1 MSPFQALY
9 EYPPPLLQNIP
20 VPIATP
26 HDTTDASEE
35 KENMVTL
42 LQQNLSQAQARMKKY
57 ADARRTE
64 RAFELG
70 DFVYLKAKPYREK
83 ALGMNNPPKFCPKWY
98 GPFKVLKKVGKVSYQ
113 IQFPEQCK
121 LHNVFHISH
130 LKKHTGPNAVP
141 NPTLPLVTAD
151 GKVKFAP
158 LTILQRRIVPRS
170 IGEYDVAIPQWLIH
184 WETITSE
191 ESTWEDASFIQQTFP
206 EF

>member
-1 MSPFQALY
+1 
-9 EYPPPLLQNIP
+9 
-20 VPIATP
+20 
-26 HDTTDASEE
+26 
-35 KENMVTL
+35 
-42 LQQNLSQAQARMKKY
+42 
-57 ADARRTE
+57 
-64 RAFELG
+64 
-70 DFVYLKAKPYREK
+70 
-83 ALGMNNPPKFCPKWY
+83 MNNPPKFYPKWY

-151 GKVKFAP
+151 GKVKFSP
-158 LTILQRRIVPRS
+158 LAILQRRIVPRS
-170 IGEYDVAIPQWLIH
+170 MGEYDVAIPQWLIH